1 MARFKLSANMGM
13 LELGDALSGAGTLL
27 FLTVNNA

>member
-1 MARFKLSANMGM
+1 MARFKLSTNMGM
-13 LELGDALSGAGTLL
+13 LELGDALSGAAPLL